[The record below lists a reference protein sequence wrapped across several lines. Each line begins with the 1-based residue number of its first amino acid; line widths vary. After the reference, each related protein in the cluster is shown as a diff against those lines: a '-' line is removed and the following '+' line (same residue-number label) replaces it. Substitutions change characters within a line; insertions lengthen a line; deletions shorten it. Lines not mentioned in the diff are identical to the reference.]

1 MTLTD
6 CATPSASLTV
16 PAVTK
21 NTPWQ
26 ARLRAAALNQKSL
39 ASMLGISENT
49 VSRQMKGEWPVA
61 GYVEAFVEAWE
72 IMTIEQRAEWIK
84 RRERK
89 PKP

>member
-1 MTLTD
+1 MALID
-6 CATPSASLTV
+6 CATPGETLPVA
-16 PAVTK
+16 AVTK

-26 ARLRAAALNQKSL
+26 TRLRAAALNQKAL
-39 ASMLGISENT
+39 ASMLGIAENT

-72 IMTIEQRAEWIK
+72 IMTAEQRAEWLK

-89 PKP
+89 KP